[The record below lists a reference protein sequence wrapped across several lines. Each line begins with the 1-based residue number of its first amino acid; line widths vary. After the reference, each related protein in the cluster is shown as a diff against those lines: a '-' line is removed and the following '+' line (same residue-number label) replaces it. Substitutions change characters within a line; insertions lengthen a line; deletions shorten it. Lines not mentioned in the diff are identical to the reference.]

1 MAAAL
6 GALCCLS
13 ALCLATA
20 APAENATNVTGANAD
35 VTSVIPP
42 QSEQGSHRTSENVIP
57 LLSQFTGQDPLE
69 ESTDGAGSP
78 RQKRTFFCKKCGYG
92 GGYRGHGG
100 GYRQAYAVVV
110 PVRLVVVQ
118 PRPVYYRHRPRGGYC
133 DPCRRRGY
141 YGGGGGGGS
150 YAESFSYSRSYS
162 YG

>member
-20 APAENATNVTGANAD
+20 AQAGANAN
-35 VTSVIPP
+35 VTSVISS
-42 QSEQGSHRTSENVIP
+42 QSEQGSHPTSENVIP

-69 ESTDGAGSP
+69 ESTDGAVSP

-92 GGYRGHGG
+92 GGYRGRGG

-118 PRPVYYRHRPRGGYC
+118 PRPVYYRQRPRGGYC
-133 DPCRRRGY
+133 DPCSRRRY
-141 YGGGGGGGS
+141 YGGGGGGGGGGGS

>member
-20 APAENATNVTGANAD
+20 AQAGANAN
-35 VTSVIPP
+35 VASVISS
-42 QSEQGSHRTSENVIP
+42 QSEQGSHPTSENVIP
-57 LLSQFTGQDPLE
+57 LLSQFSGQDPLE

-78 RQKRTFFCKKCGYG
+78 RQKRTFLCKKCGYG
-92 GGYRGHGG
+92 GGYGGRGG
-100 GYRQAYAVVV
+100 GYRQAYSVVV

-118 PRPVYYRHRPRGGYC
+118 PHPVYYRHRPQGGYC
-133 DPCRRRGY
+133 DPCSRRRY

>member
-6 GALCCLS
+6 GALSCLS
-13 ALCLATA
+13 ALCLAAA
-20 APAENATNVTGANAD
+20 APAENAAD
-35 VTSVIPP
+35 VTGTNAGVTSVTPS
-42 QSEQGSHRTSENVIP
+42 QSEQGSHPTSENVIP

-69 ESTDGAGSP
+69 EWTDAAGSP

-92 GGYRGHGG
+92 GGYGGHG

-110 PVRLVVVQ
+110 PVRLLVVQ

-133 DPCRRRGY
+133 DPCSRRGH